1 MCVRVCAR
9 GRVWVCACGWV
20 CLIMSVGGWVCVWVD
35 GCVCVCGCMHKCCSQ
50 RLVKSCYVKSGIR
63 PMQSGLP
70 TTALNYRELSQI
82 IHVIYEATDTLPCSD
97 EASNDAN

>member
-1 MCVRVCAR
+1 MCVRVCVR
-9 GRVWVCACGWV
+9 GRECVCVSGWAGGYV
-20 CLIMSVGGWVCVWVD
+20 CWWMGVCVGGWVCV
-35 GCVCVCGCMHKCCSQ
+35 GGCMHKCCSQ

-82 IHVIYEATDTLPCSD
+82 IHVIYEATDTLHGSD